1 MTTRKASAK
10 KSSKKSAKKA
20 AAKKSTKKAAA
31 KKPSAKKAAKRSVK
45 KAAAKKSTKKAA
57 AKKSTKA
64 ATQTAAPEATARP
77 VAQRF
82 SVLVQRKE
90 GSEVCSI
97 TVPFDVE
104 QAFGARGRVPVRGLL
119 NAAPFRSSVFRMGGD
134 QHFMV
139 VNRHLREVAGVRGGE
154 LVTVL
159 LERDDEP
166 RVVEPPEDFTQALD
180 ADDEARATWDN
191 LSYTHQREHVE
202 HIEAAKKPETRRRRI
217 AKSVELLASGKREPR

>member
-1 MTTRKASAK
+1 VTT
-10 KSSKKSAKKA
+10 KKSAKATTHA
-20 AAKKSTKKAAA
+20 AATE
-31 KKPSAKKAAKRSVK
+31 
-45 KAAAKKSTKKAA
+45 
-57 AKKSTKA
+57 A
-64 ATQTAAPEATARP
+64 ATDTAATEAGARP
-77 VAQRF
+77 APHHF

-119 NAAPFRSSVFRMGGD
+119 NTSPFRSSVFRMGGD
-134 QHFMV
+134 NHFMV
-139 VNRHLREVAGVRGGE
+139 VNRHLREAAGIRGGE

-166 RVVEPPEDFTQALD
+166 RVIEPPDDFAQALD
-180 ADDEARATWDN
+180 ANDEARATWDD

-202 HIEAAKKPETRRRRI
+202 HIEGAKKPETRRRRI
-217 AKSVELLASGKREPR
+217 EKSVAQLAAGKREAR

>member
-1 MTTRKASAK
+1 MATKKASA
-10 KSSKKSAKKA
+10 KKSAKKA
-20 AAKKSTKKAAA
+20 AAKKAAA
-31 KKPSAKKAAKRSVK
+31 KKTAKKSAKKSAKKTAKKASAKRASAKSAK
-45 KAAAKKSTKKAA
+45 KVTAKKPAQAATDTAATEAAARP
-57 AKKSTKA
+57 
-64 ATQTAAPEATARP
+64 APHH
-77 VAQRF
+77 F

-134 QHFMV
+134 NHFMV
-139 VNRHLREVAGVRGGE
+139 VNRHLREATGIQGGE

-166 RVVEPPEDFTQALD
+166 RVVEPPDDFTQALD
-180 ADDEARATWDN
+180 ANDEARATWDD

-202 HIEAAKKPETRRRRI
+202 HIEGAKKPETRRRRI
-217 AKSVELLASGKREPR
+217 EKSVALLAAGKREAR